1 MCHRTNAG
9 LRPWECLYQQ
19 PGEVSG
25 GKTTLM
31 DKIPI
36 FGRNEVAKH
45 DCKGEIEH
53 KLKLKELSLK

>member
-1 MCHRTNAG
+1 MG
-9 LRPWECLYQQ
+9 ML
-19 PGEVSG
+19 VSTTWRSQWWC
-25 GKTTLM
+25 KITLM